1 MCSLMANPNWAAE
14 ADSVEAVCAATDPYV
29 RSLLSRSTD
38 HPEWGAGLLRA
49 RMHLSAVVA
58 KIDAAGL
65 QQGHEALEGIR
76 GLQRLV
82 EEAEAATST
91 AAGVLP
97 PS

>member
-1 MCSLMANPNWAAE
+1 MANPSWAAE
-14 ADSVEAVCAATDPYV
+14 ADSVKAVCAATDPYV
-29 RSLLSRSTD
+29 HGLLSRPTG
-38 HPEWGAGLLRA
+38 HPERGAGLLRA
-49 RMHLSAVVA
+49 HMHLSAVVA

-82 EEAEAATST
+82 EEAEAAT
-91 AAGVLP
+91 AAGAGVAP